1 MGYLLAEPHVIASLP
16 DNFEM
21 IILPS
26 DDPELR
32 LYNLELLDRYER
44 ENRPVV
50 LVRLKSGTVLEVGP
64 VRPDL
69 YIPVVA

>member
-1 MGYLLAEPHVIASLP
+1 MRNETRRPEDVVERNLALLEKVMGYLLAEPHVIASLP

-32 LYNLELLDRYER
+32 LYNLE
-44 ENRPVV
+44 
-50 LVRLKSGTVLEVGP
+50 
-64 VRPDL
+64 
-69 YIPVVA
+69 